1 MKTKKERELLL
12 TESYNV
18 ILDERTSEKERK
30 LLLAFNHSVESGK
43 DFEVACRELKSALER
58 LALRQLAQKEKL
70 SVGVSQLYHKLSSSS
85 LRENLEKGF
94 AMSAMYIRDWY

>member
-1 MKTKKERELLL
+1 MKMKKERELLL

-43 DFEVACRELKSALER
+43 DFEVACRELRSALER
-58 LALRQLAQKEKL
+58 LALQQLAQKEKL
-70 SVGVSQLYHKLSSSS
+70 SVGVSQFYQKLSSSS

-94 AMSAMYIRDWY
+94 AMSTMSIRDWY

>member
-30 LLLAFNHSVESGK
+30 LLQVFNHSVESGK

-58 LALRQLAQKEKL
+58 LALSTAGSKRKAERGSQSAL
-70 SVGVSQLYHKLSSSS
+70 SQAVVFF
-85 LRENLEKGF
+85 LERK
-94 AMSAMYIRDWY
+94 SRKRLCHECHVHP

>member
-30 LLLAFNHSVESGK
+30 LLQVFNHSVESGK
-43 DFEVACRELKSALER
+43 DFEVACRELK
-58 LALRQLAQKEKL
+58 
-70 SVGVSQLYHKLSSSS
+70 
-85 LRENLEKGF
+85 
-94 AMSAMYIRDWY
+94 